1 LGLREIFLDLAG
13 RDESHRL
20 LLGPGLRRKLGRLLA
35 PLDLPP
41 RLFVITDQRVGPLYG
56 QEVMEALT
64 GGGYQANLLTMA
76 QGERA
81 KSWATVQRLARE
93 LLAQGAHRG
102 TALIALGGGVVGD
115 VTGFLASIY
124 MRGVPLIQV
133 PTTLLAM
140 VDAGIGGK
148 TAINLPEGKNLL
160 GTFHQPRLVVIDP
173 EFLGTLPAKERTNGL
188 AEVLKAGFI
197 RDREL
202 LEQLGREGL
211 GIFQRPAELQEV
223 IYRAAGIKAAIVA
236 ADAQEQDLRRLLNF
250 GHTLGHGLE
259 AASKF
264 RLPHGRAVALGM
276 LMALLLS
283 ERLAGLPGEESR
295 RGQELLKSFGY
306 ARALPRLDREAVLA
320 ALTRDKKRLETG
332 LVFVLLKHL
341 GEAVI
346 QENVPLALA
355 GETVAEVL
363 DATRVLGRGP
373 GT

>member
-1 LGLREIFLDLAG
+1 LREIFLDLAG

-35 PLDLPP
+35 SLELPP
-41 RLFVITDQRVGPLYG
+41 RVFVITDRRVGQLYG
-56 QEVMEALT
+56 QEVIETLT
-64 GGGYQANLLTMA
+64 GAGYQANLLTMA
-76 QGERA
+76 QGERS

-93 LLAQGAHRG
+93 LLARGAHRG

-115 VTGFLASIY
+115 TTGFLASIY

-160 GTFHQPRLVVIDP
+160 GTFHQPRLVVIDL
-173 EFLGTLPAKERTNGL
+173 EFLDTLPGKERLNGL
-188 AEVLKAGFI
+188 AEALKAGFI
-197 RDREL
+197 QDQEL

-211 GIFQRPAELQEV
+211 GIFKRPAELQEV
-223 IYRAAGIKAAIVA
+223 IYRAASIKAAIVA
-236 ADAQEQDLRRLLNF
+236 ADTREQDLRRLLNF

-276 LMALLLS
+276 LMVLRLS
-283 ERLAGLPGEESR
+283 EQLTGLPAEESR
-295 RGQELLKSFGY
+295 WGRQLLESFGY
-306 ARALPRLDREAVLA
+306 ARALPRLDREVVLA

-355 GETVAEVL
+355 REAVAEVL
-363 DATRVLGRGP
+363 VTTRALGGGA

>member
-1 LGLREIFLDLAG
+1 L
-13 RDESHRL
+13 S
-20 LLGPGLRRKLGRLLA
+20 
-35 PLDLPP
+35 
-41 RLFVITDQRVGPLYG
+41 
-56 QEVMEALT
+56 
-64 GGGYQANLLTMA
+64 GGGYQANLLTLA

-81 KSWATVQRLARE
+81 KSWAVIQRLAQD
-93 LLAQGAHRG
+93 LLAQGAHRN

-115 VTGFLASIY
+115 ATGFLASIY
-124 MRGVPLIQV
+124 MRGVPLVQV

-173 EFLGTLPAKERTNGL
+173 EFLATLPPKERLNGL
-188 AEVLKAGFI
+188 AEVIKAGFI
-197 RDREL
+197 RDRQL

-211 GIFQRPAELQEV
+211 RIFKRPEELQEV
-223 IYRAAGIKAAIVA
+223 IYRAASIKAAVVA
-236 ADAQEQDLRRLLNF
+236 ADSREQDLRRLLNF

-259 AASKF
+259 AASGFK
-264 RLPHGRAVALGM
+264 LPHGRAVALGM
-276 LMALLLS
+276 LMALPLS
-283 ERLAGLPGEESR
+283 EQLASLSEEESR
-295 RGQELLKSFGY
+295 WGREILERFGY
-306 ARALPRLDREAVLA
+306 TRKLPRLDRKAVME
-320 ALTRDKKRLETG
+320 ALTLDKKRLETG

-355 GETVAEVL
+355 EEAVAEVL
-363 DATRVLGRGP
+363 

>member
-1 LGLREIFLDLAG
+1 LREIFLDLAG

-35 PLDLPP
+35 SLELPP
-41 RLFVITDQRVGPLYG
+41 RVFVITDPRVSKLYG
-56 QEVMEALT
+56 HEVVENLNR
-64 GGGYQANLLTMA
+64 GGYQAHLLTLA

-81 KSWATVQRLARE
+81 KSWAVVQRLARE

-115 VTGFLASIY
+115 ATGFLASIY
-124 MRGVPLIQV
+124 MRGVPLVQV

-173 EFLGTLPAKERTNGL
+173 EFLATLPPKERLNGL
-188 AEVLKAGFI
+188 AEVIKAGFI
-197 RDREL
+197 QDPQL

-211 GIFQRPAELQEV
+211 KIFQRPEELQEV

-236 ADAQEQDLRRLLNF
+236 ADSREQDLRRLLNF

-259 AASKF
+259 AASGFK
-264 RLPHGRAVALGM
+264 LPHGRAVALGM
-276 LMALLLS
+276 LMALRLS
-283 ERLAGLPGEESR
+283 TQLAGLPEEESR
-295 RGQELLKSFGY
+295 RGRELLEGFGY
-306 ARALPRLDREAVLA
+306 TRKLPYLDRKAVMD
-320 ALTRDKKRLETG
+320 ALTLDKKRLETG
-332 LVFVLLKHL
+332 LVFVLLKNL

-355 GETVAEVL
+355 EEVVA
-363 DATRVLGRGP
+363 AVLG
-373 GT
+373 T

>member
-1 LGLREIFLDLAG
+1 LREIFLDLAG

-20 LLGPGLRRKLGRLLA
+20 LIGPGLRRKLGRLLTS
-35 PLDLPP
+35 LELPP
-41 RLFVITDQRVGPLYG
+41 RVFVVTDPRVGKLYG
-56 QEVMEALT
+56 QEVIEALSR
-64 GGGYQANLLTMA
+64 GGYQVNLLTLA

-81 KSWATVQRLARE
+81 KSWAVVQHLAQE
-93 LLAQGAHRG
+93 LLTQGAHRG

-115 VTGFLASIY
+115 ASGFLASIY
-124 MRGVPLIQV
+124 MRGVPLVQV

-173 EFLGTLPAKERTNGL
+173 EFLNTLPPKERLNGL
-188 AEVLKAGFI
+188 AEVIKAGFI
-197 RDREL
+197 QDRQL

-211 GIFQRPAELQEV
+211 RIFKQPEELQEV

-236 ADAQEQDLRRLLNF
+236 ADSREQDLRRLLNF

-259 AASKF
+259 AASGFK
-264 RLPHGRAVALGM
+264 LPHGRAVALGM
-276 LMALLLS
+276 LMALRLS
-283 ERLAGLPGEESR
+283 EQLAGLPEEESHWGR
-295 RGQELLKSFGY
+295 ELLENFGY
-306 ARALPRLDREAVLA
+306 TRTLPRLNRKTVMD
-320 ALTRDKKRLETG
+320 ALTLDKKRLETG

-355 GETVAEVL
+355 EEAVAAVL
-363 DATRVLGRGP
+363 ERK
-373 GT
+373 

>member
-1 LGLREIFLDLAG
+1 
-13 RDESHRL
+13 
-20 LLGPGLRRKLGRLLA
+20 
-35 PLDLPP
+35 
-41 RLFVITDQRVGPLYG
+41 VITDQRVGQLYG
-56 QEVMEALT
+56 QEVVEALARE
-64 GGGYQANLLTMA
+64 GYQANLLTMA

-81 KSWATVQRLARE
+81 KSWAVVQRLARE
-93 LLAQGAHRG
+93 LLAQGAHRN

-115 VTGFLASIY
+115 ATGFLASIY

-133 PTTLLAM
+133 PTSLLAM

-173 EFLGTLPAKERTNGL
+173 EFLTTLPRKERLNGL

-202 LEQLGREGL
+202 LEQLNREGL
-211 GIFQRPAELQEV
+211 GIFSRPGELQEV
-223 IYRAAGIKAAIVA
+223 IYRATGIKAAIVA
-236 ADAQEQDLRRLLNF
+236 ADAREQDLRRLLNF

-259 AASKF
+259 AASGFK
-264 RLPHGRAVALGM
+264 LPHGRAVALGM
-276 LMALLLS
+276 LMALRLS

-295 RGQELLKSFGY
+295 WGQQLLESFGY
-306 ARALPRLDREAVLA
+306 TRALPHLDRQAVLA

-346 QENVPLALA
+346 EENVPLALV
-355 GETVAEVL
+355 GEAVGEVF
-363 DATRVLGRGP
+363 
-373 GT
+373 

>member
-1 LGLREIFLDLAG
+1 MREIFLDLAG
-13 RDESHRL
+13 RDESHHL
-20 LLGPGLRRKLGRLLA
+20 LLGPGLRRYLGQLLA
-35 PLDLPP
+35 PLELPP
-41 RLFVITDQRVGPLYG
+41 RLFVITDRRVDRLYG
-56 QEVMEALT
+56 QEARESLAR
-64 GGGYQANLLTMA
+64 GGYRASLLTMA
-76 QGERA
+76 PGERA
-81 KSWATVQRLARE
+81 KGWAVVQRLARE

-115 VTGFLASIY
+115 VTGFLASIFL
-124 MRGVPLIQV
+124 RGVPLVQV

-173 EFLGTLPAKERTNGL
+173 EFLHTLPPKERLNGL

-202 LEQLGREGL
+202 LEQMDRNGL
-211 GIFQRPAELQEV
+211 GIFSHSGELQEI

-236 ADAQEQDLRRLLNF
+236 ADAREQDLRRLLNF

-259 AASKF
+259 AASGF

-276 LMALLLS
+276 LMALRLS
-283 ERLAGLPGEESR
+283 ERLANLPGDESR
-295 RGQELLKSFGY
+295 WGQALLKSFGY
-306 ARALPRLDREAVLA
+306 TRRIPLLDRNAVLA
-320 ALTRDKKRLETG
+320 ALTRDKKRQETG

-341 GEAVI
+341 GEAVV
-346 QENVPLALA
+346 QEGLPLNLAAEVVSEVLA
-355 GETVAEVL
+355 G
-363 DATRVLGRGP
+363 GG
-373 GT
+373 

>member
-35 PLDLPP
+35 SLELPP
-41 RLFVITDQRVGPLYG
+41 RLFVITDRRVGQLYG

-64 GGGYQANLLTMA
+64 RGGYETNLLTMA

-93 LLAQGAHRG
+93 LLARGAHRG

-115 VTGFLASIY
+115 ATGFLASIY
-124 MRGVPLIQV
+124 MRGVPMVQV

-173 EFLGTLPAKERTNGL
+173 EFLATLPPKERLNGM

-211 GIFQRPAELQEV
+211 GIFGHPGELQEV

-236 ADAQEQDLRRLLNF
+236 TDAQEQDLRRLLNF

-259 AASKF
+259 AASGF

-276 LMALLLS
+276 LMALRLS
-283 ERLAGLPGEESR
+283 EKLSGLPEEESR
-295 RGQELLKSFGY
+295 WGQKLLKSFGY
-306 ARALPRLDREAVLA
+306 ARALPSLDREAVLA
-320 ALTRDKKRLETG
+320 ALSRDKKRQETG

-355 GETVAEVL
+355 DEAVAEVMERKE
-363 DATRVLGRGP
+363 T
-373 GT
+373 